1 MCALCGALR
10 NEHWAD
16 TGGGRRSRV
25 LRVALLDRV
34 LGPFG
39 LTVREWAGQ
48 LVLADYKGRT
58 EVVEDLTGLWVAAE
72 RLTGSPLDPLDPR
85 LLEAL

>member
-10 NEHWAD
+10 TEHWTDA
-16 TGGGRRSRV
+16 GGSRRSRV
-25 LRVALLDRV
+25 LQVALLDRV
-34 LGPFG
+34 FAPSG

-48 LVLADYKGRT
+48 LVLADRKGRT
-58 EVVEDLTGLWVAAE
+58 EVVEDLAGLWVAAE

>member
-1 MCALCGALR
+1 MCALCGALG

-16 TGGGRRSRV
+16 IGGDRRSRV
-25 LRVALLDRV
+25 VRVALLDRV
-34 LGPFG
+34 LAPFG

-48 LVLADYKGRT
+48 LVLADRKGRA
-58 EVVEDLTGLWVAAE
+58 EVVEDLAGLWVVAE

>member
-16 TGGGRRSRV
+16 AGGSRRSRV
-25 LRVALLDRV
+25 LRVALLERV
-34 LGPFG
+34 LAPFG

-48 LVLADYKGRT
+48 LVLADRKGRT
-58 EVVEDLTGLWVAAE
+58 EVVEDLAGLWAAAE
-72 RLTGSPLDPLDPR
+72 RLTGSPVDPLDPR

>member
-16 TGGGRRSRV
+16 TGSGRRSRV

-34 LGPFG
+34 LAPFG

-48 LVLADYKGRT
+48 LVLADRKGRT

-85 LLEAL
+85 LIEAL